1 MVTKARFAARAVL
14 LPVHRYVGLVLA
26 LFLTLAGLTGSLLA
40 WNEELEA
47 ALSPQLFR
55 VQPPSAGAARLDPV
69 LLHEQVRRR
78 YPDAFVARVPLE
90 QTAGR
95 SQLFALRSLK
105 NGKAGAL
112 ANDQVFVDPYTGA
125 ILGERKW
132 GDIGQGRKNLMPFIY
147 RLHYSLALDGLGTL
161 VFGIVAL
168 LWTVDC
174 FVGAWLTLPARP
186 RDGGTRPH
194 WLARWWPAWRLRSG
208 SVYKVSFNLHR
219 AGGLWTWALLF
230 VLAWSGVAFN
240 LPQVYEPVMK
250 SMFAHQRG
258 LESIPKLPAPRLA
271 PVLSWGP
278 ALAAAR
284 ARMAERAR
292 AMGFAVE
299 AEKAL
304 LYDPL
309 RGVYRYDVRTS
320 HDIRH
325 RGGHTRLVIDGDSG
339 AFIGLWLPAGAAA
352 GDTISTWLETLHMA
366 ALGGWP
372 VRLLICLTGLVV
384 AMLSVT
390 GVVVW
395 SKKRGRSR
403 AVVPVRRL
411 T

>member
-1 MVTKARFAARAVL
+1 MVTRKGFSVRAVL
-14 LPVHRYVGLVLA
+14 LPVHRYIGLVLA
-26 LFLTLAGLTGSLLA
+26 LFLAIAGLTGSLLA

-47 ALSPQLFR
+47 ALNPQLFR
-55 VQPPSAGAARLDPV
+55 VQPPAPGAARLDPV
-69 LLHEQVRRR
+69 LLHEQVRLR

-90 QTAGR
+90 HIEGR

-105 NGKAGAL
+105 GGKANAL

-147 RLHYSLALDGLGTL
+147 RLHYSLALDGVGTL

-168 LWTVDC
+168 LWTIDC
-174 FVGAWLTLPARP
+174 FVGAWLTMPRRGDGAARASWP
-186 RDGGTRPH
+186 
-194 WLARWWPAWRLRSG
+194 ARWWSAWKLRTG

-219 AGGLWTWALLF
+219 AGGLWTWAMLF

-240 LPQVYEPVMK
+240 LPQVYDPAMK
-250 SMFAHQRG
+250 ALFAHQPG
-258 LESIPKLPAPRLA
+258 LEAIPKLPEPRLA
-271 PVLSWGP
+271 PSLPWGP

-284 ARMAERAR
+284 AHMAGQAQAR
-292 AMGFAVE
+292 DFVVE
-299 AEKAL
+299 AEKSL
-304 LYDPL
+304 LYDPT

-325 RGGHTRLVIDGDSG
+325 RGGHTRLVMDADTGRLV
-339 AFIGLWLPAGAAA
+339 GLWLPTGAAS

-372 VRLLICLTGLVV
+372 VQLLICLMGLVV
-384 AMLSVT
+384 AMLSFT
-390 GVVVW
+390 GILVW
-395 SKKRGRSR
+395 LKKRRRS
-403 AVVPVRRL
+403 A
-411 T
+411 

>member
-1 MVTKARFAARAVL
+1 MRAVL

-26 LFLTLAGLTGSLLA
+26 LFLAIAGLTGSLLA

-47 ALSPQLFR
+47 ALNPQLFR
-55 VQPPSAGAARLDPV
+55 VGPPSPGAARRDPV
-69 LLHEQVRRR
+69 LLHQQVRAR

-90 QTAGR
+90 QTEGR

-105 NGKAGAL
+105 GGKAKAL

-147 RLHYSLALDGLGTL
+147 RLHYSLALDGVGTL

-168 LWTVDC
+168 LWTIDC
-174 FVGAWLTLPARP
+174 FVGAWLTMP
-186 RDGGTRPH
+186 RRGDGATRASWP
-194 WLARWWPAWRLRSG
+194 ARWWSAWKLRTG

-219 AGGLWTWALLF
+219 AGGLWTWAMLF

-240 LPQVYEPVMK
+240 LPQVYDPAMK
-250 SMFAHQRG
+250 ALFAHQPG
-258 LESIPKLPAPRLA
+258 LEAIPKLPEPRLA
-271 PVLSWGP
+271 PALPWGP

-284 ARMAERAR
+284 AHMAGQAQAR
-292 AMGFAVE
+292 DFVVE
-299 AEKAL
+299 AEKSL
-304 LYDPL
+304 LYDPT

-325 RGGHTRLVIDGDSG
+325 RGGHTRLVMDADTGRLV
-339 AFIGLWLPAGAAA
+339 GLWLPTGAAG

-372 VRLLICLTGLVV
+372 VQLLICLMGLVV

-390 GVVVW
+390 GVLVW
-395 SKKRGRSR
+395 LKKRGRS
-403 AVVPVRRL
+403 A
-411 T
+411 